1 MQRPPPPQRSSS
13 PALFRVVPAC
23 NASLFRPGFA
33 LDTFFAQLAAG
44 ALRPRVLS
52 SAPWLLQLDDFTP
65 MSVAAGM
72 LEQVGRFRT
81 SFVNTP
87 DGYRI
92 SSYRNAS
99 QWGCVR
105 CGSRSGQS
113 AFATYV
119 DRVHQAL
126 GLPHRQ
132 SSDLVVLRYGAGGYY
147 RRHHDYLAP
156 RSQPGLWRD
165 RGPRQLTLMLYLSD
179 NDNAAGGATRFYLD
193 GTTKGRVVDVRP
205 RVGRIV
211 LWQNV
216 RSRRLHEREDRTFHE
231 ALVLTAGV
239 KYVATTWFH
248 ACDPRK

>member
-1 MQRPPPPQRSSS
+1 MACPTSNSQRISFIGPGLSALRSMQRPPPPQRSSA
-13 PALFRVVPAC
+13 PALFRVAPAC

-72 LEQVGRFRT
+72 LEQAGRFRT

-165 RGPRQLTLMLYLSD
+165 RGPRRRRRRQ
-179 NDNAAGGATRFYLD
+179 
-193 GTTKGRVVDVRP
+193 
-205 RVGRIV
+205 
-211 LWQNV
+211 
-216 RSRRLHEREDRTFHE
+216 SRRWRRGRCHRR
-231 ALVLTAGV
+231 ATAI
-239 KYVATTWFH
+239 AAAHT
-248 ACDPRK
+248 